1 MLLMK
6 SPTMAVYVSV
16 WMHTLLQPVGEG
28 EFTCENDK
36 ARSRVALCG
45 LRFEFWSCQSARH
58 TLCALAT
65 RFRFEAGFAQT
76 PPH

>member
-36 ARSRVALCG
+36 ARFRGALCG
-45 LRFEFWSCQSARH
+45 LQFELVLLSERSTY
-58 TLCALAT
+58 TLRT
-65 RFRFEAGFAQT
+65 H
-76 PPH
+76 PHSLQV